1 MELEDEDAMEV
12 VDSPC
17 SDTFS
22 SGAKVQL
29 LEPYTSLLRS
39 SMLESDVS
47 VSCSTFCKVSVFLIF
62 TPVVGV
68 VLDVYCHWRRR
79 RFLFALVV
87 FSTPLDDKE

>member
-1 MELEDEDAMEV
+1 MQSLIRRERLCPSCTLPVDQMELEDEDAMEV

-47 VSCSTFCKVSVFLIF
+47 VSCRRFARGIRFPYIH
-62 TPVVGV
+62 P
-68 VLDVYCHWRRR
+68 RRR
-79 RFLFALVV
+79 
-87 FSTPLDDKE
+87 SGT